1 MRLSDS
7 DLKKEAVKMCLNMF
21 GTASVNMLDH
31 GQRLLVCKSLRK
43 EFGAPANQLAR
54 VMDIDAEYLKM
65 LM

>member
-1 MRLSDS
+1 
-7 DLKKEAVKMCLNMF
+7 MCLNMF